1 MMADR
6 FLAMLSCFQCPQDEH
21 LLLNKSMLRSM
32 RAL

>member
-6 FLAMLSCFQCPQDEH
+6 FLTILSCSQCPQDEH
-21 LLLNKSMLRSM
+21 LLLNKSMLKSM